1 MVKGIDDTL
10 LLDVKG
16 QGCLKIRLD
25 NGNILET
32 SGVLYVSDSKFNLI
46 SVNSIT
52 KGTRYEV
59 VFGKNDCLL
68 TDPHNPKFRQ
78 ILDYNHSGLH
88 HLAGKGIVCGH
99 NQTTNSTRK
108 PFSALAAAAAST
120 LYKQAGQ
127 LKSGVD
133 FENVTSKSKPN
144 LRGDYTL
151 FDAHC
156 VLEHPSFKVLD
167 LMVKRG
173 QLNPVKIDKVK
184 KKYSTKLRIVPS
196 V

>member
-88 HLAGKGIVCGH
+88 HLAGKG
-99 NQTTNSTRK
+99 
-108 PFSALAAAAAST
+108 
-120 LYKQAGQ
+120 Y
-127 LKSGVD
+127 
-133 FENVTSKSKPN
+133 
-144 LRGDYTL
+144 
-151 FDAHC
+151 C
-156 VLEHPSFKVLD
+156 VWS
-167 LMVKRG
+167 
-173 QLNPVKIDKVK
+173 
-184 KKYSTKLRIVPS
+184 
-196 V
+196 